1 MQRVRWASKTTGYK
15 NNYAKILAVVVL
27 LANLSLICGLWFTV
41 CGCLDWKLFIGLFLK
56 KYLVDYILLFKGN
69 GFLRKEK
76 FLLPIVSSIIYP
88 FYSSFTGIYSVLF
101 GKFTWKD
108 RTFTK

>member
-1 MQRVRWASKTTGYK
+1 M
-15 NNYAKILAVVVL
+15 
-27 LANLSLICGLWFTV
+27 V
-41 CGCLDWKLFIGLFLK
+41 CGCLDCKLFFVLFLA
-56 KYLVDYILLFKGN
+56 KYFVDYILLFKGN
-69 GFLRKEK
+69 GFLRKGK

-88 FYSSFTGIYSVLF
+88 FYSGFTGIYSILF